1 MKPLSE
7 GGKTYIM
14 YNENNRD
21 EYYIIDNRQK
31 TNWDASLPG
40 NGLLV
45 THVDYLQSVWDANS
59 VNDDPLHQRMSVF
72 HADNMATGH
81 KAAYDTYPYMENG
94 VVKNDSLTDLSAP
107 AATLFNANFDGSKLM
122 GKALLGITQNAD
134 RTVSFRFRGL
144 PGMNIDI
151 VPGAVLLNETLRC
164 QHR

>member
-1 MKPLSE
+1 MAGWIEPIELVKNQNISNMKPLSE

-72 HADNMATGH
+72 TAENI
-81 KAAYDTYPYMENG
+81 ENG
-94 VVKNDSLTDLSAP
+94 VVKNDSLTDTSAP

-122 GKALLGITQNAD
+122 GKALLKITQNAD

-151 VPGAVLLNETLRC
+151 VPDRKSVV
-164 QHR
+164 